1 MRTEIDDGYVT
12 ELEYTHRYCPDLAP
26 SRIAL
31 ACAARGLRVLQ
42 NPSPRYL
49 EMAFGQGVS
58 INIHAA
64 ASPGKY
70 AGFDFN
76 PRHAAN
82 ARRMA
87 DRSGSRTRL
96 DCESFESFAARDR
109 LPEFDIIAMH
119 GTWSWISEDNRS
131 RVIEILRRSLAPD
144 GVCFISYNCL
154 PGWAAEIPI
163 RQLLMLHAG
172 LAQDAQPLATRI
184 DASLEFAQQLHDAG
198 AACFDAHPR
207 LAPWLQSLHAQSR
220 NYLAHEYFN
229 RDWHPMPFSK
239 VAREL
244 AEAGLEFGAS
254 ASPAGQQPMPGLDQ
268 KARALLEGIAE
279 PVLRETTLDF
289 LTNRRFRRDIFVKV
303 GQPVAPGSLEER
315 IGTVRF
321 TLLQHPEH
329 VPVKAM
335 LAGIA
340 IDLPQ
345 EIYRPF
351 VVAMAAKGYA
361 PKTIREVAEEPG
373 CNGIPRARLAEAAL
387 VLTDAGSLHPAQD
400 RNAVEVAEP
409 RCRALNALILERAE
423 SSADISALA
432 CPVTGAGVFAA
443 REEMLFLRAKTL
455 GHASE
460 DAWAQY
466 AWEKMGEGDPAVLR
480 SAAQA
485 FARFRLPVLEA
496 LRIA

>member
-1 MRTEIDDGYVT
+1 MDGDDGYVT
-12 ELEYTHRYCPDLAP
+12 ELDYTFRYCPELAP
-26 SRIAL
+26 SRIKL
-31 ACAARGLRVLQ
+31 ACAARGLQVLR

-64 ASPGKY
+64 ASPGKF

-76 PRHAAN
+76 PRHASN

-87 DRSGSRTRL
+87 ERSGSRARL
-96 DCESFESFAARDR
+96 DCESFESFAARDQ

-144 GVCFISYNCL
+144 GVCYISYNCL
-154 PGWAAEIPI
+154 PGWAAEVPM
-163 RQLLMLHAG
+163 RQLLMLHSG
-172 LAQDAQPLATRI
+172 LARDAVPLATRI

-198 AACFDAHPR
+198 AAYFDAHQR
-207 LAPWLQSLHAQSR
+207 LGPWLESLHGQSR

-244 AEAGLEFGAS
+244 AEAGLELGAS
-254 ASPAGQQPMPGLDQ
+254 ASPAGQQYMPGLNQ
-268 KARALLEGIAE
+268 KSRDLLEGIAE
-279 PVLRETTLDF
+279 PALRETTLDF

-303 GQPVAPGSLEER
+303 GQPILPGNLEER
-315 IGTVRF
+315 IGTVPF
-321 TLLQHPEH
+321 MLLQHPEH
-329 VPVKAM
+329 IPAKAT
-335 LAGIA
+335 LAGTG

-351 VVAMAAKGYA
+351 AEAMAAKGYA

-373 CNGIPRARLAEAAL
+373 CNGIPQARLAEAAL
-387 VLTDAGSLHPAQD
+387 VLTDAGSLHPLQD
-400 RNAVEVAEP
+400 RNAIEVAEP

-443 REEMLFLRAKTL
+443 REEMLFLRAKAL

-460 DAWAQY
+460 DSWAQF
-466 AWEKMGEGDPAVLR
+466 AWEKMGESDPSTLR
-480 SAAQA
+480 SAARA
-485 FARFRLPVLEA
+485 FARYRLPVLEA